1 MEKINII
8 VKESG
13 ERIDKFLSVKLNAS
27 RESVKR
33 LISDNHIL
41 VNTKNVK
48 PNYKIN
54 DGDNILIT
62 LPKPIPSEIL
72 SQKMNLDIIYEDL
85 DIIVINK
92 PNNVVVHPSP
102 GHYKDTL
109 LNGLINHCGSLS
121 SVGGV
126 ERPGVVHRLDKQTTG
141 LIIFA
146 KNDFTHNHLAK
157 QFKDKTNK
165 RIYQAIVH
173 GIIPNDTGKIDAP
186 IGRNPH
192 SRKTFEIRSNNS
204 KTAISHFK
212 VIKRFAK
219 HTHIELELETGRT
232 HQIRVHMKYI
242 NHPVLGDEVYGLKKD
257 KDDFGQYL
265 HAAILGIYHPKKD
278 EFMSFEAQIPKEFQE
293 KLKELEN
300 NV

>member
-27 RESVKR
+27 RESIKR
-33 LISDNHIL
+33 LIADNHIL
-41 VNTKNVK
+41 VNAKNVK

-54 DGDNILIT
+54 DGDNIAIT

-72 SQKMNLDIIYEDL
+72 SQKINLDIVYEDL

-109 LNGLINHCGSLS
+109 LNGLIYHCGSLS

-146 KNDFTHNHLAK
+146 KNDFAHNHLAK

-192 SRKTFEIRSNNS
+192 SRKTFEIRANNS
-204 KTAISHFK
+204 KSAISHFK

-242 NHPVLGDEVYGLKKD
+242 NHPVLGDEVYGLKKG

-265 HAAILGIYHPKKD
+265 HATTLGIYHPKKD
-278 EFMSFEAQIPKEFQE
+278 EFMSFKAQIPKEFQD